1 MTEIFDKDRMKV
13 RTNVQQLNTIF
24 IMGQELEGKVDDF
37 METTIDEQELSEA
50 LSTKQDTLVS
60 GTNIKTVFGSSILGH
75 GDIPIDNSLST
86 SSINP
91 VQNKVITTRLNQKA
105 DTSSLATVATTGD
118 YDDLVDK
125 PDLSNFVESSDLAT
139 VATTGDYD
147 DLTDKPTIPA
157 EPVITG
163 TQPSSGSVG
172 QFWYDSTNADLYICT
187 SDSPLTWTKV
197 ISGSGATIVWGNI
210 TGTLA
215 NQTDLNTA
223 LSNKA
228 DTSSLAAVATSGDY
242 DDLLNKP
249 TIPAAPV
256 QSNWNES
263 DNTSLAY
270 IQNKPTIP
278 AAQVQANWNESNSA
292 SMAYIQNKPSYTTET
307 WTFTLDDDSVITKT
321 VYIVP
326 PSP

>member
-1 MTEIFDKDRMKV
+1 MTQIYDKDRMKV
-13 RTNVQQLNTIF
+13 RTNVQQLNTLF
-24 IMGQELEGKVDDF
+24 VMGQEMEGKVDDF
-37 METTIDEQELSEA
+37 METTIDEQEFSEGLA
-50 LSTKQDTLVS
+50 TKQDTLVS
-60 GTNIKTVFGSSILGH
+60 GTNIKTVFGTTILGH
-75 GDIPIDNSLST
+75 GDIPIDDSLST
-86 SSINP
+86 SSNNP
-91 VQNKVITTRLNQKA
+91 VKNKVITTNLNQKA
-105 DTSSLATVATTGD
+105 NKSELSTVATSGD
-118 YDDLVDK
+118 YDDLTNK
-125 PDLSNFVESSDLAT
+125 PDLSDFVTDSELAT

-147 DLTDKPTIPA
+147 DLTDKPTIPD
-157 EPVITG
+157 EPIISD
-163 TQPSSGSVG
+163 TQPSTGSVG
-172 QFWYDSTNADLYICT
+172 QFWYDGNDADLYICT
-187 SDSPLTWTKV
+187 SESPLTWTKI
-197 ISGSGATIVWGNI
+197 ISGSGASVVWGNI
-210 TGTLA
+210 TGTLS

-228 DTSSLAAVATSGDY
+228 DTSSLASVATSGDY

-263 DNTSLAY
+263 DITSLAY

-307 WTFTLDDDSVITKT
+307 WTFTLDDDSVVTKT
-321 VYIVP
+321 VYLVP